1 MKRNYDYSKLRGRIV
16 EKLGSI
22 KKYAELL
29 KLSYTSIS
37 NKLSNKT
44 PFNQDEILRSIE
56 SDVLDIDV
64 TEIPIYFFAQKVG
77 EFQTNEESD
86 S

>member
-29 KLSYTSIS
+29 KLSDTSIS

-64 TEIPIYFFAQKVG
+64 VEIPIYFFEQKVG
-77 EFQTNEESD
+77 KTQTDEEND

>member
-29 KLSYTSIS
+29 KLSDTSIS

-64 TEIPIYFFAQKVG
+64 VEIPIYFFEQKVG
-77 EFQTNEESD
+77 KSQTNEEND